1 MDSRTKI
8 ILGKTL
14 SFKKNPM
21 INGLEDS
28 YSFIDSGAVF
38 IKNGLI
44 EKVLDSQGLSLPDD
58 VEIIDYK
65 ENLILAGFVD
75 AHLHYPQTAII
86 NSWGRRLIDW
96 LNEYTFPE
104 EGRFHNLD
112 YASEIASRYFDISLS
127 HGVTTSVSYGT
138 IHSESVDAFFLE
150 ARARGL
156 RALTGKTCMDRNA
169 PSYLCDTAQVSYDQS
184 KALIEKW
191 HGVDRLG
198 YVITPRFSPTSTLEQ
213 LDALGALWKEYP
225 DCLMQTHI
233 GEQPEEVKWV
243 KELFPKSKDYL
254 DTYEKSGLLGPKSVF
269 GHGIYL
275 TDREKDRIKEVKASI
290 IHCPT
295 SNTFIGSG
303 LFDMKG
309 LSLAGQKIGLATDIG
324 GGSSFSMLKVM
335 AAAYEISQLRGHAL
349 HPADLLWLSTRGSA
363 ESIHLDKKIGN
374 LAPGMEADI
383 LVLDLHSTTAIS
395 QRAKQS
401 KNIWELVFPTIMMGD
416 DRAIKDVFIKG
427 EQWSPKLK

>member
-1 MDSRTKI
+1 MNSKTKI

-14 SFKKNPM
+14 SFKQNPM
-21 INGLEDS
+21 VDGLEGS
-28 YSFIDSGAVF
+28 YSFLDTGAVF
-38 IKNGLI
+38 IKNGVI
-44 EKVLDSQGLSLPDD
+44 EKVIDTQGLNLPADA
-58 VEIIDYK
+58 EIIDRK

-75 AHLHYPQTAII
+75 AHLHFPQTAII

-104 EGRFHNLD
+104 EGKFHD
-112 YASEIASRYFDISLS
+112 IEYALEIASRYFDICLS

-138 IHSESVDAFFLE
+138 IHPESVDAFFTE
-150 ARARGL
+150 AKARGL

-169 PSYLCDTAQVSYDQS
+169 PSYLRDSAQASYDQS
-184 KALIEKW
+184 KTLIEKW
-191 HGVDRLG
+191 HGVNRLG
-198 YVITPRFSPTSTLEQ
+198 YVITPRFSPTSTPEQ
-213 LDALGALWKEYP
+213 LNALGSLWKEYP

-233 GEQPEEVKWV
+233 GEQPEEVNWV
-243 KELFPKSKDYL
+243 KELFPTSKDYL
-254 DTYEKSGLLGPKSVF
+254 DTYEESGLLGPRSVF

-275 TDREKDRIKEVKASI
+275 TDREKSRIKEVNASI

-309 LSLAGQKIGLATDIG
+309 LSRAGQKIGLATDIG

-335 AAAYEISQLRGHAL
+335 ATAYEIAQLRGHAL

-363 ESIHLDKKIGN
+363 EAIHLDKKIGN

-383 LVLDLHSTTAIS
+383 LVLDLYSTTAIS

-427 EQWSPKLK
+427 EKWLPKVK

>member
-1 MDSRTKI
+1 MYSKTKI

-14 SFKKNPM
+14 SFKQNPM
-21 INGLEDS
+21 VDGLEGS
-28 YSFIDSGAVF
+28 YSFLDTGAVF
-38 IKNGLI
+38 IKNGVI
-44 EKVLDSQGLSLPDD
+44 EKVIDTQGLNLPADA
-58 VEIIDYK
+58 EIIDRK

-75 AHLHYPQTAII
+75 AHLHFPQTAII

-104 EGRFHNLD
+104 EGKFHD
-112 YASEIASRYFDISLS
+112 IGYALEIASRYFDICLS

-138 IHSESVDAFFLE
+138 IHPESVDAFFTE
-150 ARARGL
+150 AKARGL

-275 TDREKDRIKEVKASI
+275 TDRERARIKEVKASI

-309 LSLAGQKIGLATDIG
+309 
-324 GGSSFSMLKVM
+324 
-335 AAAYEISQLRGHAL
+335 
-349 HPADLLWLSTRGSA
+349 
-363 ESIHLDKKIGN
+363 
-374 LAPGMEADI
+374 
-383 LVLDLHSTTAIS
+383 
-395 QRAKQS
+395 
-401 KNIWELVFPTIMMGD
+401 
-416 DRAIKDVFIKG
+416 
-427 EQWSPKLK
+427 